1 MRSSVYLCLYNF
13 STAIVNSS
21 PALEINLTNWER
33 QCWCISLGIRVAS
46 SIKMPLCFSHGQ
58 WRNGSWKMRKYL
70 GIWLQIWVPCHVCGL
85 AQFFGLGNRLIIAM
99 LDGFQNVILCFHPN
113 RSPGNTTVCPL
124 FLVGLNHGTIFLPG
138 RSESIQIGPPV
149 SFRNLW
155 ALLVFLYEGMYTV
168 FFWCLGFCRFKF
180 STVKHVASYWEKIN
194 VI

>member
-1 MRSSVYLCLYNF
+1 MRSSVYLWLYNF
-13 STAIVNSS
+13 STAILYSY

-124 FLVGLNHGTIFLPG
+124 FLVGLKPWHHLSS
-138 RSESIQIGPPV
+138 RQIRVYPNRTSCVFQKSV
-149 SFRNLW
+149 SFAGFSVWGNVHSF
-155 ALLVFLYEGMYTV
+155 LLVSGFL
-168 FFWCLGFCRFKF
+168 
-180 STVKHVASYWEKIN
+180 
-194 VI
+194 